1 MINQDEIT
9 FNPSRDGYPGVAV
22 AFVIDGEVVY
32 TTSFKPSFAE
42 EYILSSPVFSSE
54 IIENN
59 GEQKEYTKIQTEYS
73 VEKVLFNEQLTA
85 VLLSEP
91 TIVRLTMENGK
102 HVSVGWKYDSK
113 GFYVNFTRDQNTVRY
128 NGNGTYGE

>member
-1 MINQDEIT
+1 MINENEII

-32 TTSFKPSFAE
+32 TTSFNPTFAE

-54 IIENN
+54 MIENN
-59 GEQKEYTKIQTEYS
+59 GDQKEYIKIQTEYS
-73 VEKVLFNEQLTA
+73 VQKILFNEIFTA
-85 VLLSEP
+85 VLLSQP

-113 GFYVNFTRDQNTVRY
+113 GFYVNFVRDQTTVRY
-128 NGNGTYGE
+128 NGGGTYGE

>member
-32 TTSFKPSFAE
+32 TISFKPSFAE